1 MFSYLNLFSILFSL
15 LKFFQF
21 PSLQQKINPPFADLS
36 SVKPIWFC
44 LVFSG
49 SPIRACPP
57 PTRLIKDARAPA
69 QGPPGRQAPS
79 PAPWSTRA
87 ATSRHG
93 TATALLLPLVDLR
106 LNIGRLR
113 LRLLHHW
120 GLRHHGQQPQ
130 QAPDHLLH
138 KTRGCPPSTFPLMM
152 KLSIWNEAWM

>member
-1 MFSYLNLFSILFSL
+1 MFSYLNLFSILF
-15 LKFFQF
+15 F
-21 PSLQQKINPPFADLS
+21 PFLEQKINPPSPDLS

-49 SPIRACPP
+49 SPTRACPP
-57 PTRLIKDARAPA
+57 PTRQIAPARAPRW
-69 QGPPGRQAPS
+69 RQAPS
-79 PAPWSTRA
+79 PAPWSTSANSRA
-87 ATSRHG
+87 G

-113 LRLLHHW
+113 LRPLHHW

-138 KTRGCPPSTFPLMM
+138 KTRGCPRSTFPLMM
-152 KLSIWNEAWM
+152 KPSIWGETRS

>member
-1 MFSYLNLFSILFSL
+1 MFFYLKIFSILFFL

-21 PSLQQKINPPFADLS
+21 PLLEQKINPPFADLS

-57 PTRLIKDARAPA
+57 PTRQIKEARAQAKAPRW
-69 QGPPGRQAPS
+69 RQAPS
-79 PAPWSTRA
+79 PAPWSTTANSRA
-87 ATSRHG
+87 G

-113 LRLLHHW
+113 LRLLLHHW
-120 GLRHHGQQPQ
+120 GLRHQGQQLQ
-130 QAPDHLLH
+130 QAPYHLLH
-138 KTRGCPPSTFPLMM
+138 KTRGCPHSIFHLMM
-152 KLSIWNEAWM
+152 KLSIWDETRS

>member
-1 MFSYLNLFSILFSL
+1 MLFYLKLFSILFFL

-21 PSLQQKINPPFADLS
+21 PFLEQKINPPFADLS

-49 SPIRACPP
+49 SPTRACPP
-57 PTRLIKDARAPA
+57 PTRQFAPTQA
-69 QGPPGRQAPS
+69 PLWCRAPS

-87 ATSRHG
+87 NSRAG
-93 TATALLLPLVDLR
+93 TATASLLPLVDLR
-106 LNIGRLR
+106 LNIARLR

-120 GLRHHGQQPQ
+120 DLRQHGQEPQ

-138 KTRGCPPSTFPLMM
+138 KTRGCPHSTFPLMM
-152 KLSIWNEAWM
+152 KPSIWDETRS